1 MKNTKILEMINNG
14 QIKELK
20 ALVQDEIFSDT
31 LESRPGAKQRYK
43 AMKKYFSYADN
54 AFKAYKMPCAIDFEG
69 EKYTSFCNG
78 YSIVLTKEPAGEI
91 ALFETPGDYPQVG
104 KYITYDGQPEEF
116 DFNRILA
123 EAKAQGYKL
132 KKTEA
137 ADGHGCKYLLY
148 YDGAYYK
155 IGLLD
160 AAYSII
166 NDGGKAAAWHKSGVK
181 TAPLVIKNDIG
192 ICLIL
197 PVSNI
202 VERDKIIVGV
212 EQG

>member
-1 MKNTKILEMINNG
+1 MKNTKILEMVNNG

-54 AFKAYKMPCAIDFEG
+54 AVKAYKMPCAIDFEG

-91 ALFETPGDYPQVG
+91 ALFENPGDYPQVG
-104 KYITYDGQPEEF
+104 KCITYDGEPKEF

-132 KKTEA
+132 KKQKQQTGMA
-137 ADGHGCKYLLY
+137 VNIYYIMTGH
-148 YDGAYYK
+148 
-155 IGLLD
+155 
-160 AAYSII
+160 II
-166 NDGGKAAAWHKSGVK
+166 KLGF
-181 TAPLVIKNDIG
+181 
-192 ICLIL
+192 
-197 PVSNI
+197 
-202 VERDKIIVGV
+202 
-212 EQG
+212 

>member
-1 MKNTKILEMINNG
+1 MKNTKILEMVNNG

-69 EKYTSFCNG
+69 EKYISFCNG

-91 ALFETPGDYPQVG
+91 ALFENLGDYPQTG
-104 KYITYDGQPEEF
+104 KYITYDGEPKEF

-137 ADGHGCKYLLY
+137 AGGHGCKYLLY
-148 YDGAYYK
+148 YDGTYYK

-160 AAYSII
+160 AAYSVI

-181 TAPLVIKNDIG
+181 TAPLVIKNGIG

-202 VERDKIIVGV
+202 LERDKVIVSV
-212 EQG
+212 EQD